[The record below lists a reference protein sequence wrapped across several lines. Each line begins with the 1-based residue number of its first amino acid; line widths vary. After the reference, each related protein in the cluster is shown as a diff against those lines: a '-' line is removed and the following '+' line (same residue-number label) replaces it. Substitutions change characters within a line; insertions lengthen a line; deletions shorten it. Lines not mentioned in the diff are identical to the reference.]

1 MLARLGLQREDR
13 VAMIMLDTVDFPI
26 LFWGAIRAG
35 IIPIPLNTLLP
46 VEQFRYILEDSRAKA
61 LFVSPPFL
69 KAAETAMAGLP
80 LKTLVVV
87 GDAPAQYPSFGKL
100 LDAESAAAPAETSA
114 DEVAFWLYSS
124 GSTGM
129 PKGVRHVHSS
139 PMATAKLYG
148 QGVLGITEDDVC
160 FSAGKLYHAYG
171 LGNGMSFPMS
181 VGATAVLLPDRPTP
195 AAIFEVLRREQPTLF
210 FGAPTLYAMMLADPA
225 CTPENGSKRLRWCVS
240 AAEALPEHVGTEWKK
255 RFGVDILDGIGS
267 TEMLHIFV
275 SNQPGKLRY
284 GTTGVAVPGYDLRIV
299 DDKGADVPDG
309 ELGELLVRG
318 PTAAEG
324 YWNQREKTRRTFEG
338 EWTRTGDIYVRDA
351 DGMYRYCGRNDD
363 MFKVS
368 GLWVSPFDVESALI
382 IASRRARS
390 CRRVEGGWR
399 RAVAAEGVHHAEGWR
414 EGRRSAARGAEGAR
428 EAADRHVEIPALD
441 RVRGQPAE
449 DRDGEDPEIQAE
461 GLSCV
466 PAPRSAG
473 EGGERASRVRGP
485 ASCTCPSPASD
496 LGPRHPL
503 PASRGEDREGPSSW
517 NSSSSSLSGSSRA
530 RSAASSAPARRSCWC
545 RCWSGSSGRRKP
557 CRSWRSPP
565 SWRTSRASSPGGA
578 RSTGARAWP
587 SRHRRA
593 GRGARRQDAAG
604 PAVARRRYR
613 DRAVPAGDDP
623 AAALARRARYQA
635 EALAP
640 RAHRRGRRL
649 HHRHR
654 GDDRARSRC
663 RSS

>member
-1 MLARLGLQREDR
+1 MAAQSYNAAVDMVDRNVAEGREAKTAFIDPARRLSYGALAERVARVGPMLARLGLQREDR
-13 VAMIMLDTVDFPI
+13 VAMIMLDTVDFPV

-46 VEQFRYILEDSRAKA
+46 VEQFHYILEDSRAKA

-69 KAAETAMAGLP
+69 QAGETAMTGLP
-80 LKTLVVV
+80 LRTLAIA
-87 GDAPAQYPSFGKL
+87 GDAPAQYPNFGQL
-100 LDAESAAAPAETSA
+100 LDAESAAAPADTSG

-139 PMATAKLYG
+139 PMATARLYG
-148 QGVLGITEDDVC
+148 QGVLGITENDVC

-181 VGATAVLLPDRPTP
+181 VGATTALLPDRPTP
-195 AAIFEVLRREQPTLF
+195 GAIFEVLRREQPTLF

-267 TEMLHIFV
+267 TEMLHIFI
-275 SNQPGKLRY
+275 SNQPDQLRY

-382 IASRRARS
+382 THPSVLEAAVVAKEDGDGLLRPKAYITLKDSANASDTDAL
-390 CRRVEGGWR
+390 
-399 RAVAAEGVHHAEGWR
+399 R
-414 EGRRSAARGAEGAR
+414 EGLKE
-428 EAADRHVEIPALD
+428 HVKQQIGMWKYPRWIEIVDSLPKTATGKIQRFKL
-441 RVRGQPAE
+441 
-449 DRDGEDPEIQAE
+449 RD
-461 GLSCV
+461 
-466 PAPRSAG
+466 
-473 EGGERASRVRGP
+473 
-485 ASCTCPSPASD
+485 
-496 LGPRHPL
+496 
-503 PASRGEDREGPSSW
+503 
-517 NSSSSSLSGSSRA
+517 
-530 RSAASSAPARRSCWC
+530 
-545 RCWSGSSGRRKP
+545 
-557 CRSWRSPP
+557 
-565 SWRTSRASSPGGA
+565 
-578 RSTGARAWP
+578 
-587 SRHRRA
+587 
-593 GRGARRQDAAG
+593 
-604 PAVARRRYR
+604 
-613 DRAVPAGDDP
+613 
-623 AAALARRARYQA
+623 
-635 EALAP
+635 
-640 RAHRRGRRL
+640 
-649 HHRHR
+649 
-654 GDDRARSRC
+654 
-663 RSS
+663 

>member
-1 MLARLGLQREDR
+1 MSPQSYNAAVDMVDRNVTEGRGAKTAFVDPTRRLTYGELADACARVGPMLARLGLQREDR
-13 VAMIMLDTVDFPI
+13 IAMIMLDTVDFPV

-46 VEQFRYILEDSRAKA
+46 VEQFRYILQDSRAKA

-87 GDAPAQYPSFGKL
+87 GDAPTQYPSFGKL
-100 LDAESAAAPAETSA
+100 LEAANAAAPADTSG

-129 PKGVRHVHSS
+129 PKGVRHVHTS

-148 QGVLGITEDDVC
+148 QAVLGITENDVC

-181 VGATAVLLPDRPTP
+181 VGATAALLPDRPAP
-195 AAIFEVLRREQPTLF
+195 GAIFEVLRREQPTLF

-240 AAEALPEHVGTEWKK
+240 AAEALPEHIGTEWKK

-267 TEMLHIFV
+267 TEMLHIFI

-284 GTTGVAVPGYDLRIV
+284 GTTGVAVAGYDLRIV
-299 DDKGADVPDG
+299 DDKDADVPDG

-324 YWNQREKTRRTFEG
+324 YWNQREKTRRTFAG

-351 DGMYRYCGRNDD
+351 DGMHRYCGRNDD

-382 IASRRARS
+382 THPSVLEA
-390 CRRVEGGWR
+390 
-399 RAVAAEGVHHAEGWR
+399 AVVAKEDGDGLLRPKAYITLKDGAKSGDAETL
-414 EGRRSAARGAEGAR
+414 R
-428 EAADRHVEIPALD
+428 EALKDHVKQQIGMWKYPRWIDFVDSLPKTATGKIQRFKL
-441 RVRGQPAE
+441 
-449 DRDGEDPEIQAE
+449 RD
-461 GLSCV
+461 
-466 PAPRSAG
+466 
-473 EGGERASRVRGP
+473 
-485 ASCTCPSPASD
+485 
-496 LGPRHPL
+496 
-503 PASRGEDREGPSSW
+503 
-517 NSSSSSLSGSSRA
+517 
-530 RSAASSAPARRSCWC
+530 
-545 RCWSGSSGRRKP
+545 
-557 CRSWRSPP
+557 
-565 SWRTSRASSPGGA
+565 
-578 RSTGARAWP
+578 
-587 SRHRRA
+587 
-593 GRGARRQDAAG
+593 
-604 PAVARRRYR
+604 
-613 DRAVPAGDDP
+613 
-623 AAALARRARYQA
+623 
-635 EALAP
+635 
-640 RAHRRGRRL
+640 
-649 HHRHR
+649 
-654 GDDRARSRC
+654 
-663 RSS
+663 

>member
-1 MLARLGLQREDR
+1 M
-13 VAMIMLDTVDFPI
+13 
-26 LFWGAIRAG
+26 
-35 IIPIPLNTLLP
+35 
-46 VEQFRYILEDSRAKA
+46 
-61 LFVSPPFL
+61 
-69 KAAETAMAGLP
+69 
-80 LKTLVVV
+80 
-87 GDAPAQYPSFGKL
+87 
-100 LDAESAAAPAETSA
+100 LDAEKAAAPAETSG

-129 PKGVRHVHSS
+129 PKGVRHVHAS
-139 PMATAKLYG
+139 PMATAALYA
-148 QGVLGITEDDVC
+148 QPVLAITENDVC

-181 VGATAVLLPDRPTP
+181 VGATTALLPDRPAP

-240 AAEALPEHVGTEWKK
+240 AAEALPEHVGIEWKK

-382 IASRRARS
+382 SHA
-390 CRRVEGGWR
+390 
-399 RAVAAEGVHHAEGWR
+399 AVL
-414 EGRRSAARGAEGAR
+414 
-428 EAADRHVEIPALD
+428 EAAVVAK
-441 RVRGQPAE
+441 E
-449 DRDGEDPEIQAE
+449 DGDGLLRPKAYVTLKD
-461 GLSCV
+461 
-466 PAPRSAG
+466 
-473 EGGERASRVRGP
+473 
-485 ASCTCPSPASD
+485 
-496 LGPRHPL
+496 
-503 PASRGEDREGPSSW
+503 
-517 NSSSSSLSGSSRA
+517 
-530 RSAASSAPARRSCWC
+530 
-545 RCWSGSSGRRKP
+545 
-557 CRSWRSPP
+557 
-565 SWRTSRASSPGGA
+565 GA
-578 RSTGARAWP
+578 K
-587 SRHRRA
+587 
-593 GRGARRQDAAG
+593 
-604 PAVARRRYR
+604 
-613 DRAVPAGDDP
+613 GDDP
-623 AAALARRARYQA
+623 LSETLKEHVKQQIGMWKY
-635 EALAP
+635 P
-640 RAHRRGRRL
+640 RWIDFVDSLPKTATGKIQRFKLR
-649 HHRHR
+649 
-654 GDDRARSRC
+654 D
-663 RSS
+663 